1 MSVLGDVDFNIV
13 QNDIFVL
20 KRKLFNKIYEDVKN
34 MINSSSCR
42 PLDTLLYPLQYNH
55 TIFTKC
61 LNMAKNITMYDLYS
75 YFGFSKN
82 DIVQFCNSDINDI
95 IESGSSQSVVDG
107 MVSKMNHGYDNMVT
121 IGHTDVETDDDVLGD
136 LIYACFK
143 TTKELTLNYLK
154 TGDMPISI
162 YYVNGQFNTNVKDIV
177 DGTCPYFKG
186 IKNVVKYNNMLE
198 LYSVE
203 KIVKLIEKNVLCY
216 NVAFN
221 EKFTVELKE
230 FLKEHQNNI

>member
-1 MSVLGDVDFNIV
+1 MSVLGDVDFNIG

-20 KRKLFNKIYEDVKN
+20 KRKLFNIIYEDVKN

-61 LNMAKNITMYDLYS
+61 INMAKNITMYDLYS

-82 DIVQFCNSDINDI
+82 DILQFCNSDINDI
-95 IESGSSQSVVDG
+95 IIEVGPIIDSTVA
-107 MVSKMNHGYDNMVT
+107 KMNRGYDNMVT
-121 IGHTDVETDDDVLGD
+121 IGHTDFETDDDVLGD

-177 DGTCPYFKG
+177 NGTCPYFKG

-203 KIVKLIEKNVLCY
+203 KIVKLI
-216 NVAFN
+216 
-221 EKFTVELKE
+221 
-230 FLKEHQNNI
+230 